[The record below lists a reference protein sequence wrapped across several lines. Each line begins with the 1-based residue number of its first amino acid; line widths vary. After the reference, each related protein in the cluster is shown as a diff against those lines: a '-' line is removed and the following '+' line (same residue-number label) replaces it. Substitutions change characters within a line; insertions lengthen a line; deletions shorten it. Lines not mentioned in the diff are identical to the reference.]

1 MQKFVNPADIIAQSE
16 IDTGHT
22 VVDLGCGGGFY
33 TIPAA
38 KTVGHTGKVYAVDI
52 LESKLAVTQSS
63 ARQAGLKNIY
73 VVKGDVDKPMVELE
87 EGMADAVI
95 AASIIH
101 QVYSKES
108 LIKNIY
114 RLLKT
119 GGKALAVDWKKEATP
134 LGPPL
139 DTRVSAQELEQL
151 MTKAGFKKEKEIDAD
166 SFHYGILFTK

>member
-1 MQKFVNPADIIAQSE
+1 MQKFIDPASIIAQAQLQ
-16 IDTGHT
+16 TGQT

-38 KTVGHTGKVYAVDI
+38 KAVGHVGKIYAIDI

-73 VVKGDVDKPMVELE
+73 VVKGDVDKPMIELE
-87 EGMADAVI
+87 EASADLVI

-108 LIKNIY
+108 LIKNMY

-119 GGKALAVDWKKEATP
+119 GGKALAVDWKKESTP

-139 DTRVSAQELEQL
+139 DTRISAADLEQI
-151 MTKAGFKKEKEIDAD
+151 MTQAGFKKEKEMEAD
-166 SFHYGILFTK
+166 GFHYAILFTK